1 MTDKSATGRRSKRK
15 GAAGELELA
24 KVLQSYGY
32 EARRGYQFDGKD
44 VADVIGLPGI
54 RIECKRVE
62 KLNLLAALRQ
72 AERDAKGDEIPAVF
86 HRRNREPWQ
95 VTMALDDWM
104 TLYEDAND
112 GEK

>member
-1 MTDKSATGRRSKRK
+1 MDRSAVGRKSKRK

-24 KVLQSYGY
+24 KLLSSYGY

-54 RIECKRVE
+54 HIECKRVE
-62 KLNLLAALRQ
+62 KLNLFEAIKQ
-72 AERDAKGDEIPAVF
+72 AIRDAKHDELPAVF

-95 VTMALDDWM
+95 VTMTFDDWIQ
-104 TLYEDAND
+104 LYREATD
-112 GEK
+112 GAE